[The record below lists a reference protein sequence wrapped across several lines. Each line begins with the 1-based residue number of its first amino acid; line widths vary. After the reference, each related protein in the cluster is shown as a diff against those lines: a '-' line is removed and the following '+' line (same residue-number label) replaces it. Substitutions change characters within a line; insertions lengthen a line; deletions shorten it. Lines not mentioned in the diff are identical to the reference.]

1 MNKNVLAI
9 FSGSDIEGVS
19 ALIRQMEKS
28 PFDYLKLE
36 SGGVKITIGK
46 NGAADCDAAS
56 APYAPAPVPAP
67 PVMTA
72 APASAAEAVSTTAA
86 APATAA
92 AALTAE
98 IVAEKPGVC
107 IIKAPSYGMFYAQ
120 PNPASPPYVVVGSVV
135 KEGDTVGLLEIM
147 KTYISITSDVNGE
160 IIGIH
165 IKNEEIVEPGQ
176 ALISVRVC

>member
-1 MNKNVLAI
+1 MNKNVLAV

-28 PFDYLKLE
+28 SFDYLKLE
-36 SGGVKITIGK
+36 SGEVKITIGK
-46 NGAADCDAAS
+46 NGVTDCDAAS
-56 APYAPAPVPAP
+56 APYAPAPPI
-67 PVMTA
+67 MTA
-72 APASAAEAVSTTAA
+72 APTSAAEAVSTAAA

-98 IVAEKPGVC
+98 IAAEKPGVF

-147 KTYISITSDVNGE
+147 KTYISIASTVNGE